1 MSKFNVVGSFIPGL
15 GRAYQG
21 TEVTR

>member
-1 MSKFNVVGSFIPGL
+1 MSKFNVVISFIPGL

-21 TEVTR
+21 TEVPR